1 MCRAFLDC
9 IQMACIV
16 SATFHIMF
24 SFCVYKH
31 NIQQETMFV
40 VNAVH
45 SVILLMQSIC
55 RDVRLLVCKFV
66 VCVGEVNGEV

>member
-55 RDVRLLVCKFV
+55 RDVCLLVCKFV
-66 VCVGEVNGEV
+66 VCVGGVNGEV

>member
-1 MCRAFLDC
+1 MCRAYLDC

-55 RDVRLLVCKFV
+55 RDVCLLVCKFV